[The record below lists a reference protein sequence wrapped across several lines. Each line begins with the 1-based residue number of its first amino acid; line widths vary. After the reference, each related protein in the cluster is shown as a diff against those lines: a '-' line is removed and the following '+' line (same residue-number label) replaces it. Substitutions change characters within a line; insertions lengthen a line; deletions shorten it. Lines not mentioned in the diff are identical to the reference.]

1 MRLIYILTIILFFFV
16 LSSEAKTII
25 NGRIKR
31 SNIEI
36 TLSIAQEPITGYK
49 QYQKSI
55 TNSRGEFNFEFFIDD
70 AKPFYIRYSDTSD
83 KNNPTKMYKIW
94 VEPKTTTYLE
104 INNNK
109 LLIKGA
115 NKKENEIL
123 KEFGFALNSNSIYY
137 DTTSFNFDLVAG
149 IADSIYNIK
158 INNFYKNI
166 SNSNF
171 SNVFKNFLFTE
182 IKTENQ
188 RDKLRYIIEYSYIKK
203 VPVNSFHNSESFQKF
218 VKNVNLL
225 NDSSILSL
233 GYRNFLHEYFD
244 YLSYEYLMPGENY
257 TMRYFRLL
265 DDNLKDH
272 KSTKAFLKVKIFNM
286 SIGSVNNIDTITYL
300 YSDILKEDIDT
311 LITRKIEKKYSY
323 VINKLVND
331 FKLPDVYVI
340 DTNGNKVLLNT
351 YLGKLTYIDFWGTWC
366 KPCMEAMP
374 FQKYL
379 EEKYKNENVTFIYL
393 NNNDTHELWLSSIKK
408 INLSGHHFKLD
419 KEAAKLMNEYFIF
432 TTYPY
437 YAILD
442 ENNIPIKK
450 YGDIRPK
457 VNAESI
463 INERLGIE

>member
-1 MRLIYILTIILFFFV
+1 MRLIYTLTIILSFFV
-16 LSSEAKTII
+16 FSAEAKTVI
-25 NGRIKR
+25 NGRINK

-36 TLSIAQEPITGYK
+36 SLSIAQEPISGFKY
-49 QYQKSI
+49 YQKSI
-55 TNSRGEFNFEFFIDD
+55 TNDKGEFKFEFFIDD
-70 AKPFYIRYSDTSD
+70 AKPFYIRYSDTTD
-83 KNNPTKMYKIW
+83 KNNSTKMHKIW
-94 VEPKTTTYLE
+94 VEPNTTMHLE
-104 INNNK
+104 INNK
-109 LLIKGA
+109 LSIKGA
-115 NKKENEIL
+115 NKKENMIL
-123 KEFGFALNSNSIYY
+123 REFGFALNTNSIYY

-166 SNSNF
+166 SSSNF
-171 SNVFKNFLFTE
+171 SDVFKNFLYTE

-203 VPVNSFHNSESFQKF
+203 LPVSNLHHSASFQKF
-218 VKNVNLL
+218 IKSVNFL

-265 DDNLKDH
+265 DANLKHH
-272 KSTKAFLKVKIFNM
+272 KLTKAFLKVKIFNM

-300 YSDILKEDIDT
+300 YSDILKENVDT

-331 FKLPDVYVI
+331 FKLPDVYVL
-340 DTNGNKVLLNT
+340 DTNGNKVLLNS

-379 EEKYKNENVTFIYL
+379 EEKYRNENVTFIYL
-393 NNNDTHELWLSSIKK
+393 NNNDPHELWISSINK
-408 INLSGHHFKLD
+408 INLSGYHFKLD
-419 KEAAKLMNEYFIF
+419 KEAAKLLSEYFIF

-450 YGDIRPK
+450 FGDIRPK
-457 VNAESI
+457 VNAERI
-463 INERLGIE
+463 IDEILGIK